1 MLRDDVQGALLAYS
15 AGPDRNAGL
24 KWLGL
29 GDGVLDLEVLPVEG
43 RSRLRPECAE
53 DLDGLVW
60 LINAL
65 TKSAGW

>member
-1 MLRDDVQGALLAYS
+1 MLRDDVQGALLAHS
-15 AGPDRNAGL
+15 ADPDRNAGL

-43 RSRLRPECAE
+43 RSRLRPKCAE
-53 DLDGLVW
+53 ELDGLVW

>member
-1 MLRDDVQGALLAYS
+1 MLRDDVQGALLAHS
-15 AGPDRNAGL
+15 ADPDRNTGL

-29 GDGVLDLEVLPVEG
+29 GDGVLDLEALPVEG
-43 RSRLRPECAE
+43 RSRLRPKCAE
-53 DLDGLVW
+53 ELDGLVW